1 MRVIKIAVFIS
12 GFAAVIAQTL
22 IIREGLSL
30 FGGNELVSGL
40 LLCFW
45 LAWVGIGSIVFT
57 RLQLRIRPVLWYSLL
72 LFLLSV
78 FGVFS
83 ITIIRL
89 APYIFSLPF
98 GEIISLDKIIFIALI
113 SLAPTCI
120 IFGMLFPAASKLLKP
135 EKVYLLE
142 GIGSF
147 FGGIIIS
154 FVLIQFLSSY
164 GILLIMLCTLIACA
178 FSLINRKLIF
188 VSLCMLPLFFKIGD
202 IELILRKI
210 QMGGQVLI
218 GLRESR
224 YGVIAVTQSGTQVNF
239 YTNGVYDFSYP
250 DLYSSEEAVHYPLL
264 VHGSP
269 RSVLLVGGGMGNCI
283 TQIFKHPDITEV
295 TYCELDPLLFAV
307 GEKYIGE
314 RVHEYKNLTIIFG
327 DARFFIKHTRKKYDV
342 IIINLPDPVNAQLN
356 RFYTVEFFAET
367 KKTLNPDGMLSVRI
381 TSPPDIISPNFGQ
394 LLNSIYKSLHASFK
408 NILILPAAKTTYIA
422 TEQEIH
428 LEDIVDILKMHMRE
442 RKLDLVYVND
452 YFFDYNFTWEKL
464 DYVSWR
470 VKESKGIL
478 NTDVKPVCYYFTNT
492 LWGGMPDSL
501 KKGFMTLFS
510 LHPVWFLLP
519 LIFILLFF
527 RRRSMV
533 YVSVLAIGAS
543 EISTEVILII
553 LFQIVYGYLYG
564 WIGAI
569 IACYMLGLAAGT
581 LFYLK
586 SSLMRGNSMLKL
598 SYLEIVMGIYCGVII
613 LLAVAQLP
621 GTNFIIPVLIFT
633 GGFLG
638 GLHFPMS
645 VAILKR
651 EKAGIVYGV
660 DLFGSSVGAL
670 ITTVIFIP
678 ILGIVFTLV
687 IFILLNLL
695 VGIGLRTVS
704 V

>member
-1 MRVIKIAVFIS
+1 MTKIAVFIS

-57 RLQLRIRPVLWYSLL
+57 RLQLRIKPVLGYSLL

-78 FGVFS
+78 FSVFS

-89 APYIFSLPF
+89 APHIFSLPF

-113 SLAPTCI
+113 SLAPTCM
-120 IFGMLFPAASKLLKP
+120 IFGMLFPAASQLLKP

-154 FVLIQFLSSY
+154 FVLIQFLPSY
-164 GILLIMLCTLIACA
+164 GILLIMMCALIASG
-178 FSLINRKLIF
+178 FSLINRKLIL
-188 VSLCMLPLFFKIGD
+188 VTLCILPLFFKIGD
-202 IELILRKI
+202 IELALRKI
-210 QMGGQVLI
+210 QMGGQALI

-264 VHGSP
+264 LHGSP

-283 TQIFKHPDITEV
+283 TQIFKHPDVTEV

-314 RVHEYKNLTIIFG
+314 HLHGYKNLTVIFG
-327 DARFFIKHTRKKYDV
+327 DARFFIKHTRKKYDI

-356 RFYTVEFFAET
+356 RFYTVEFFAEA
-367 KKTLNPDGMLSVRI
+367 KRILNSDGILSVRI
-381 TSPPDIISPNFGQ
+381 TSPPDIISPIFGQ
-394 LLNSIYKSLHASFK
+394 LLNTVYRSLHVSFK
-408 NILILPAAKTTYIA
+408 NILVLPAAKTTYVA
-422 TEQEIH
+422 TEQEIQ
-428 LEDIVDILKMHMRE
+428 LENIVNIIKMHMRE

-452 YFFDYNFTWEKL
+452 YFFDYNFSWEKL
-464 DYVSWR
+464 AYLRGR
-470 VKESKGIL
+470 VKESKGIS

-492 LWGGMPDSL
+492 LWGGMPENL
-501 KKGFMTLFS
+501 KRGFMTLFG
-510 LHPVWFLLP
+510 LHPIWFLLP
-519 LIFILLFF
+519 LIFIFLFF

-533 YVSVLAIGAS
+533 YVSVLAVGAS

-553 LFQIVYGYLYG
+553 LFQIFYGYLYG

-586 SSLMRGNSMLKL
+586 SSLMKNNLTILL
-598 SYLEIVMGIYCGVII
+598 SYLEFIVSIYCGVII
-613 LLAVAQLP
+613 LLSIAQLP
-621 GTNFIIPVLIFT
+621 GTNFIIPILIFI

-651 EKAGIVYGV
+651 ETAGIVYGV
-660 DLFGSSVGAL
+660 DLFGSSIGAL

-687 IFILLNLL
+687 IFILVNLL
-695 VGIGLRTVS
+695 VGIGLRTIS
-704 V
+704 